1 LKIVIN
7 NPRVRAV
14 LALSLFLIATTA
26 TPTANDPSNNSKARK
41 SLLLLEAI
49 QHFTTAA
56 IYYNYSIHKDTTFDD
71 AVPLLQKTLGSS
83 NTHPKDSDE
92 SFTTNT
98 NEILSIIKEIEGLKY
113 ELETQSRKLE
123 QLLQRTTLSSSI
135 KPG

>member
-1 LKIVIN
+1 MKIIIN

-26 TPTANDPSNNSKARK
+26 TPTAIDPSNNRARK

-98 NEILSIIKEIEGLKY
+98 NEILSVIKEIEGLKY
-113 ELETQSRKLE
+113 ELETLKQ
-123 QLLQRTTLSSSI
+123 
-135 KPG
+135 